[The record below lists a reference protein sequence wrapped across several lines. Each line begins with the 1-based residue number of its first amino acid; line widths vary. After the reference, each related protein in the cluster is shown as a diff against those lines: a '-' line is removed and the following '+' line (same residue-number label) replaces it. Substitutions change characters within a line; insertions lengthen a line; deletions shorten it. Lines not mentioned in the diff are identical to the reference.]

1 MLDKLSFLLTSLQV
15 IEIQKLKYFQQNLK
29 EFVRKYE
36 SSLNKCKPDR
46 KGSREFDD
54 LEYLKVLI
62 FPP

>member
-1 MLDKLSFLLTSLQV
+1 MLDKLPFLLNSLQV

-36 SSLNKCKPDR
+36 SSLNKCQPDR

-54 LEYLKVLI
+54 LLLV
-62 FPP
+62 